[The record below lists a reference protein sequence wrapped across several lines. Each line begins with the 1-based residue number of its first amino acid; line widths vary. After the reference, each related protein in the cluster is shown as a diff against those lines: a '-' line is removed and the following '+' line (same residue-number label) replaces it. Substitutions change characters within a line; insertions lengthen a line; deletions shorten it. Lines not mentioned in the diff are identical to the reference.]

1 MVTPIK
7 LEKKAEDPSLGASLD
22 LGVEVT
28 NSDADASSNNTSVLY
43 LSANSSPVVPVII
56 RILLSQEKN
65 NNSQLIFINHYF
77 LTI

>member
-56 RILLSQEKN
+56 RILLSQKKE
-65 NNSQLIFINHYF
+65 
-77 LTI
+77 